1 MKYVLILLTLI
12 SSISFAELL
21 PYKTKLPALATRY
34 RALHT
39 CNCLYVMKMNQDYCT
54 NYSKIDPPIFT
65 VVIDAAHK
73 SVSSGVSG
81 QPFKPSVAKFENER
95 TGCRIQND

>member
-1 MKYVLILLTLI
+1 MKFILIIL
-12 SSISFAELL
+12 SSVSALALAEI
-21 PYKTKLPALATRY
+21 PHYKTPLVILATRY
-34 RALHT
+34 RAIHT
-39 CNCLYVMKMNQDYCT
+39 CNCLYVMKMNQDYCV

-65 VVIDAAHK
+65 VVIDAANK

-81 QPFKPSVAKFENER
+81 QPIKPVVAKFANDR